1 MELLDPGLPYQTDTL
16 CSADDPHY
24 FTDNSDD
31 QGQQE
36 EDEVEVTRAEGR
48 VRAGQGTQPD
58 HHDVTGRGGPLSP
71 H

>member
-1 MELLDPGLPYQTDTL
+1 MELLDPGLPYQTDPL
-16 CSADDPHY
+16 CFADDPHY

-36 EDEVEVTRAEGR
+36 EDAAEVTRAEGR
-48 VRAGQGTQPD
+48 IGEGAGTQQD
-58 HHDVTGRGGPLSP
+58 HHDATSRGGPLPP